1 MLHDSTGSYTPDMA
15 EMIDTEE
22 EILADDMGVTLKQ
35 ARAIMRYKDDAVR
48 RNESLTLA
56 RAIGLM
62 LQSNN
67 LPVTVHAMAIAAGLD
82 QLNGKRSQADI
93 AKELGCTRALVS
105 HYVVGIR
112 DILSGKDS
120 GFDCFKFRK
129 SQGSREIYRKQ
140 ATDPFT
146 AAKSAAKKR
155 HKENQVKSYII
166 ISTDGRRFIFQARD
180 KIENGVVIKTAKD
193 NAIHQAEVDGID
205 VKTAKLA

>member
-1 MLHDSTGSYTPDMA
+1 MLYENTGSYETDYAA
-15 EMIDTEE
+15 EIDTEE
-22 EILADDMGVTLKQ
+22 EILADELGVNLRQ
-35 ARAIMRYKDDAVR
+35 SRAILAKIKDAVR

-82 QLNGKRSQADI
+82 QLNGKRSQSDI

-120 GFDCFKFRK
+120 NFDCFKYRK
-129 SQGSREIYRKQ
+129 SQASRETYKRQ

-146 AAKSAAKKR
+146 AAKAAARQR
-155 HKENQVKSYII
+155 HN
-166 ISTDGRRFIFQARD
+166 
-180 KIENGVVIKTAKD
+180 KIT
-193 NAIHQAEVDGID
+193 Q
-205 VKTAKLA
+205 

>member
-1 MLHDSTGSYTPDMA
+1 MLYENTASYTPDYAA
-15 EMIDTEE
+15 EIDTEE
-22 EILADDMGVTLKQ
+22 EILADELGVNLRQ
-35 ARAIMRYKDDAVR
+35 SRAILKKIGDAVR

-82 QLNGKRSQADI
+82 QLNGKRSQSDI

-120 GFDCFKFRK
+120 NFDCFKYRK
-129 SQGSREIYRKQ
+129 SQASRETYKKQ

-146 AAKSAAKKR
+146 AAKAAARQR
-155 HKENQVKSYII
+155 HN
-166 ISTDGRRFIFQARD
+166 
-180 KIENGVVIKTAKD
+180 KITR
-193 NAIHQAEVDGID
+193 
-205 VKTAKLA
+205 